1 MDFRRILVDD
11 NGIISAEEI
20 KGDNILLTVAQFGQN
35 AQVKMTKQEAFEIAF
50 SLLCLVQ
57 EPDDIDVLDA
67 LMDTNLD
74 EEEQRITVLELLQ
87 NMVKN
92 LEELED

>member
-11 NGIISAEEI
+11 NGIVAAEVA
-20 KGDNILLTVAQFGQN
+20 GDDILLQVAQFGPQN
-35 AQVKMTKQEAFEIAF
+35 VQVKMTKQEAFEIAF

-57 EPDDIDVLDA
+57 EPDDIDVLDC

-74 EEEQRITVLELLQ
+74 TEEQRDPVLGLLQ